1 MVQRPRTGSN
11 QQPFLSATRNWGTL
25 WLIFFPF
32 SLPALG
38 FFDMQMMP
46 DKVLWQ
52 AVLKGW
58 WWWWCHCVADDKTLD
73 WLHLYLFGRVCFPSP
88 CPASRGSIWWRFLKT
103 VDSRLPFGHD
113 GTWADCA
120 LVINLVYW
128 KASVREMMCVNCMSA
143 PTLTPWEFL
152 GLCIVRICVWIWFCQ
167 ELSWQRL
174 CKSRKNCINSYVL
187 FPSPFPLSLSID
199 NNEVSSWG
207 F

>member
-1 MVQRPRTGSN
+1 MVMLMSLCGWRQN
-11 QQPFLSATRNWGTL
+11 A
-25 WLIFFPF
+25 WLITLVSVWARVF
-32 SLPALG
+32 S
-38 FFDMQMMP
+38 
-46 DKVLWQ
+46 
-52 AVLKGW
+52 
-58 WWWWCHCVADDKTLD
+58 
-73 WLHLYLFGRVCFPSP
+73 S
-88 CPASRGSIWWRFLKT
+88 PASPDSIWWRFLKT

-174 CKSRKNCINSYVL
+174 CKSEKNCINSYVL
-187 FPSPFPLSLSID
+187 FPSPFPLSFHRQQRSLRLRF
-199 NNEVSSWG
+199 VV
-207 F
+207 

>member
-1 MVQRPRTGSN
+1 MVMLMSLCGWRQN
-11 QQPFLSATRNWGTL
+11 A
-25 WLIFFPF
+25 WLITLVSVWARVF
-32 SLPALG
+32 S
-38 FFDMQMMP
+38 
-46 DKVLWQ
+46 
-52 AVLKGW
+52 
-58 WWWWCHCVADDKTLD
+58 
-73 WLHLYLFGRVCFPSP
+73 
-88 CPASRGSIWWRFLKT
+88 CPASRGSIWRRFLKT

-143 PTLTPWEFL
+143 PTLTPWEFS

-174 CKSRKNCINSYVL
+174 CKSRKNCINSCGCQSLL
-187 FPSPFPLSLSID
+187 FLSLSLCRSID
-199 NNEVSSWG
+199 SKVCYTVSSWG